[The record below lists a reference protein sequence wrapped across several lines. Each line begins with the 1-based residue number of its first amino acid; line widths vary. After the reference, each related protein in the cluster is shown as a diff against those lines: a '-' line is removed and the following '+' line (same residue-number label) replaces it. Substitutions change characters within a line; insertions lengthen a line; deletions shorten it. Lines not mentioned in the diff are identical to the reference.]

1 MSSSRDAA
9 TIAPFWRRGRAL
21 STQPGLVT
29 RIVRSAPLTL
39 ALVVALWVIATATG
53 SVLHGPRHERFD
65 VLLDGARSL
74 THLESIGLSL
84 WWAPDLL
91 GYLGST
97 VVLITLGIVAERRLG
112 TGRYAIALV
121 TTHVLAAS
129 TVVVLAW
136 GTGQFYPTWARAFL
150 TVPFGGPALGVIG
163 AVLAA
168 SATLTTLWR
177 RRVRVGLLTLFVA
190 MVLFYGGGLAVLLL
204 AAAIYGLVLGRV
216 FRSETLQPSPV
227 GSVHE
232 ARVLAALIVAAT
244 ALGPLLAM
252 LTPAPTGPFAKLGF
266 LVADVHR
273 PPPAV
278 IAELCNRAPASVGC
292 AMGHLELHPGVGATL
307 MACLPALLLLLF
319 ADGLRRGRRMAWIGT
334 LALEGVL
341 AGVAIADFAM
351 AMADAG
357 PVLPIAGLTDEQPL
371 RLLTQLILPCLVPV
385 TAAVVVLV
393 LGRDLFTVKAPHG
406 AGRALVRRLAI
417 LTAGSAVVYVSL
429 GLVVADQWE
438 TTPTA
443 WSLLTDF
450 PLRLAPEELTLG
462 ALAQHVPAGPA
473 AQVLF
478 DWIGIA
484 FWACGAIIVLRSFR
498 QDAAG
503 TPAQRDRA
511 RQILIAN
518 GGSSLAWMG
527 LWEGNSYWFSTNDS
541 TFVAYRLVQGVALTI
556 GDPVGPVNQRTD
568 RVLEFAHYCES
579 IGAVPAFY
587 SASAGLEA
595 LCTER
600 GWSSVQIAEET
611 VLPLG
616 DLAFTGKKFQDLR
629 TTLNHAK
636 REGLHVQWLDYPT
649 APLSTVLQIQAI
661 SEDWVSQQSL
671 PEMGFTLGGIDQLDD
686 PHVRC
691 SVAVDDA
698 GVVHAVASWLP
709 IYDAG
714 TVIGWTL
721 DFMRKRTNGFRN
733 ATELLIARG
742 ALDFQD
748 EGFALLSLSG
758 APLARA
764 EHPDTEPLGAPAA
777 ARPEPLDRLLDQ
789 LGTRLEPVYGF
800 RSLLRFKA
808 KFNPQYRPM
817 YLVYADAAS
826 LPAIGRAVA
835 RAYVPDASLSTL
847 LHVANTIMFKH
858 RDTPGPST
866 PPRSERSDGP
876 RPPAVPVLPQPQKSA
891 DSHVSA
897 ASPSRAPSS
906 SDR

>member
-1 MSSSRDAA
+1 MSAPTMSRLDAGTA
-9 TIAPFWRRGRAL
+9 APFWRRGRAM
-21 STQPGLVT
+21 STRPGTVT

-39 ALVVALWVIATATG
+39 ALIVALWTIAMATD
-53 SVLHGPRHERFD
+53 SVLHGPHHERYD
-65 VLLDGARSL
+65 VLVDGARSL
-74 THLESIGLSL
+74 AHPESIVLSML
-84 WWAPDLL
+84 WAPDLL
-91 GYLGST
+91 GYLSST
-97 VVLITLGIVAERRLG
+97 AVLVTLGIVAERRLG
-112 TGRYAIALV
+112 TARYAIALV
-121 TTHVLAAS
+121 TTHVFAAS
-129 TVVVLAW
+129 TVVLLAW
-136 GTGQFYPTWARAFL
+136 GIGQFFPTWARAFL
-150 TVPFGGPALGVIG
+150 TVPFGGPTLAVIG

-177 RRVRVGLLTLFVA
+177 RRVRVATLTLFVA

-204 AAAIYGLVLGRV
+204 TAAIYGLVLGRV
-216 FRSETLQPSPV
+216 FRAGTLQPSPV

-252 LTPAPTGPFAKLGF
+252 ITPAPTGPFATLGF

-273 PPPAV
+273 PPPRV
-278 IAELCNRAPASVGC
+278 IAALCNHAPQSIGC
-292 AMGHLELHPGVGATL
+292 AMGYLELHPGVGATL

-319 ADGLRRGRRMAWIGT
+319 ADGLRRGRRMAWIGA

-341 AGVAIADFAM
+341 AGVAVADFAL
-351 AMADAG
+351 AMADAS
-357 PVLPIAGLTDEQPL
+357 PVLPIAGLTEEQPL

-393 LGRDLFTVKAPHG
+393 LGRDLFTVRAPHG
-406 AGRALVRRLAI
+406 AGQALVRRLAA
-417 LTAGSAVVYVSL
+417 LTAGAAALYVGIGLIVAAQWDSA
-429 GLVVADQWE
+429 
-438 TTPTA
+438 PTA

-450 PLRLAPEELTLG
+450 PLRLAPEELMLG
-462 ALAQHVPAGPA
+462 AMAQHIPVGPI

-478 DWIGIA
+478 DWIGVGL
-484 FWACGAIIVLRSFR
+484 WACAAIVVVRAFR

-503 TPAQRDRA
+503 TPAERDRA
-511 RQILIAN
+511 RKILVTN
-518 GGSSLAWMG
+518 GGTSLAWMG
-527 LWEGNSYWFSTNDS
+527 LWEGNTYWFSPDGS
-541 TFVAYRLVQGVALTI
+541 SYVAYRLVQGVALTV
-556 GDPVGPVNQRTD
+556 GDPVGPASGRAD
-568 RVLEFAHYCES
+568 RFVEFVDFCES

-587 SASAGLEA
+587 SASASLQA
-595 LCTER
+595 LCAER

-616 DLAFTGKKFQDLR
+616 ALAYTGKKFQDLR

-636 REGLHVQWLDYPT
+636 REGVHVQWLDYPT
-649 APLSTVLQIQAI
+649 APLATVLQIQAI

-686 PHVRC
+686 PEVRC
-691 SVAVDDA
+691 SIAVDDA
-698 GVVHAVASWLP
+698 GLVHAIASWLP

-714 TVIGWTL
+714 IVTGWTL
-721 DFMRKRTNGFRN
+721 DFMRKRTDGFRN

-764 EHPDTEPLGAPAA
+764 EHPDAEPAVAPTSAG
-777 ARPEPLDRLLDQ
+777 PEPLDRLLDH

-808 KFNPQYRPM
+808 KFSPQYRPM
-817 YLVYADAAS
+817 YLLFADVAS

-835 RAYVPDASLSTL
+835 RAYVPDASLGTL
-847 LHVANTIMFKH
+847 LRVANTIMFTHSPK
-858 RDTPGPST
+858 PAFGAPAPAS
-866 PPRSERSDGP
+866 
-876 RPPAVPVLPQPQKSA
+876 RPAGEPAREP
-891 DSHVSA
+891 
-897 ASPSRAPSS
+897 SPS
-906 SDR
+906 DR